1 MNDIM
6 TNKQTPI
13 GVIPNDWEVKKLKD
27 LTLLITK
34 GTTPNSFVE
43 KGIKFIK
50 TECFTDDSIDESKC
64 LFIEEQVHNTFLS
77 RSILKEKDILFAI
90 AGSIGKCNVVSNE
103 ILPANTNQ
111 ALSIIRLKNK
121 NSVYY
126 ILQLLKSD
134 FIHQYIYSNV
144 SAGAQPNLN
153 LEQIGNFSL
162 PFPPLPEQQKIAEV
176 LNVWDNGVT
185 KIKAIIT
192 ELKQR
197 KNGLAMELLSGRL
210 RLSEKKQNSKL
221 IKNKG
226 FTIPN
231 DWKVASLSKVVK
243 QVKNSVTPEDD
254 KLYKQIGIRSH
265 AKGIFY
271 KEEVTGLSLGNKSV
285 FQIEPDCFIVNIV
298 FAWEHAIA
306 KTTINEVGMIAS
318 HRFPM
323 YKPVK
328 DELDL
333 DYLLHFFKSKKGKE
347 LLGLASPGGAGRN
360 KTLGQSE
367 FLKLQVPIPDI
378 TEQRRI
384 AEMLDKVDAEILLYQ
399 EKLAAFQLQKK
410 GLMQQLLTGKVRT
423 IIKM

>member
-1 MNDIM
+1 M
-6 TNKQTPI
+6 TQNNTYKTTEV
-13 GVIPNDWEVKKLKD
+13 GLIPNDWEVKRLKEVSEVIMGQSPD
-27 LTLLITK
+27 SNNYFNYEIGLPLIQGNADIKDKKSIKRIWTNQITKICEEGDIIMSVRAPVGSISTASYKSCIGRGVCGIKSKSNTIRNYLYFYLENYELNWVRLSQGSTFESITGDDIKSLLI
-34 GTTPNSFVE
+34 P
-43 KGIKFIK
+43 
-50 TECFTDDSIDESKC
+50 
-64 LFIEEQVHNTFLS
+64 L
-77 RSILKEKDILFAI
+77 
-90 AGSIGKCNVVSNE
+90 
-103 ILPANTNQ
+103 
-111 ALSIIRLKNK
+111 
-121 NSVYY
+121 
-126 ILQLLKSD
+126 
-134 FIHQYIYSNV
+134 
-144 SAGAQPNLN
+144 
-153 LEQIGNFSL
+153 
-162 PFPPLPEQQKIAEV
+162 PPLPEQQKIAEI
-176 LNVWDNGVT
+176 LSTWDSGST

-210 RLSEKKQNSKL
+210 RLSEKKQDSKL

-367 FLKLQVPIPDI
+367 FLKLQIPIPDI
-378 TEQRRI
+378 AEQRRI

-423 IIKM
+423 IVKI